1 MTISSQTLTAALPQ
15 PQPDDSAQRLL
26 LFGIRQIGANGLD
39 DACAAHAFVTAFG
52 KDFRRALLLLR
63 TLMMELSAT
72 SVRPIQIAPW
82 CCRRMTPAEAALLAV
97 TAKATGNPRA
107 AGLLLADLLGVR
119 SAAGP
124 LATATALAGAFADL
138 GMPLGSPG

>member
-1 MTISSQTLTAALPQ
+1 M
-15 PQPDDSAQRLL
+15 
-26 LFGIRQIGANGLD
+26 
-39 DACAAHAFVTAFG
+39 
-52 KDFRRALLLLR
+52 
-63 TLMMELSAT
+63 
-72 SVRPIQIAPW
+72 
-82 CCRRMTPAEAALLAV
+82 